1 MQMSPNRKIAA
12 VVLTTVALSVGT
24 VGVASATQAKSN
36 GKSVSVRQTTTRT
49 TVNAVANPMAGGAI
63 GQKGDPS
70 AAIATVLAT
79 LVKDSTITQAQADKI
94 TAALLAARSAHEAN
108 EGANRQAM
116 DEGRAAEQTLI
127 ATTIGKSVAD
137 IQSALASGQSLGA
150 IAGDKRSALI
160 TALVA
165 DHTKRIDAAVTAGK
179 MTAAQATTMKA
190 DLTAHVTAQVD
201 AVRPAMGPG
210 MGKGGQKGGHG
221 PNH

>member
-1 MQMSPNRKIAA
+1 MSSNRKIAA
-12 VVLTTVALSVGT
+12 VVLTTFALSVGT
-24 VGVASATQAKSN
+24 VGVASASQTTSK

-49 TVNAVANPMAGGAI
+49 TVNAIANPMVGAL
-63 GQKGDPS
+63 GKKGDPG
-70 AAIATVLAT
+70 AAIASVLAT

-94 TAALLAARSAHEAN
+94 TAALTAARAAHEAN
-108 EGANRQAM
+108 KGADRSAR
-116 DEGRAAEQTLI
+116 ETLI

-150 IAGDKRSALI
+150 IAGDKRPALI

-165 DHTKRIDAAVTAGK
+165 DHTKKIDAAVTAGK

-190 DLTAHVTAQVD
+190 DLTAHVTAKVD

-210 MGKGGQKGGHG
+210 MGKGGHKGGHG

>member
-1 MQMSPNRKIAA
+1 MSSNRKIAA
-12 VVLTTVALSVGT
+12 VVLTTFALSVGT
-24 VGVASATQAKSN
+24 VGVASASQTTSK

-49 TVNAVANPMAGGAI
+49 TVNAIANPMVGAL
-63 GQKGDPS
+63 GKKGDPG
-70 AAIATVLAT
+70 AAIASVLAT

-94 TAALLAARSAHEAN
+94 TAALTAARAAHEAN
-108 EGANRQAM
+108 KGADRSAR
-116 DEGRAAEQTLI
+116 ETLI

-160 TALVA
+160 TVLVA
-165 DHTKRIDAAVTAGK
+165 DHTKKIDAAVTAGK

-190 DLTAHVTAQVD
+190 NLTAHVTAKVD
-201 AVRPAMGPG
+201 AVRPAMGLG
-210 MGKGGQKGGHG
+210 MGKGGHKGGHG

>member
-24 VGVASATQAKSN
+24 VGVASATQSTSK

-49 TVNAVANPMAGGAI
+49 TVNAIANPMVGAL
-63 GQKGDPS
+63 GKKGDPS
-70 AAIATVLAT
+70 AAIASVLAT

-94 TAALLAARSAHEAN
+94 TAALTAARAAHEAN
-108 EGANRQAM
+108 EGSNRGAM
-116 DEGRAAEQTLI
+116 DAERAAHQTLI
-127 ATTIGKSVAD
+127 ATTIGKSTAE
-137 IQSALASGQSLGA
+137 IQSALAAGQSLGA
-150 IAGDKRSALI
+150 IAGDKRTALI

-165 DHTKRIDAAVTAGK
+165 DATKRMDAAVAAGK
-179 MTAAQATTMKA
+179 MTAAQATTLKA
-190 DLTAHVTAQVD
+190 DLTAHVTAKVD

>member
-1 MQMSPNRKIAA
+1 MSSNRKIAA
-12 VVLTTVALSVGT
+12 VVLTTFALSVGT
-24 VGVASATQAKSN
+24 VGVASASQTTSK

-49 TVNAVANPMAGGAI
+49 TVNAIANPMVGAL
-63 GQKGDPS
+63 GKKGDPG
-70 AAIATVLAT
+70 AAIASVLAT

-94 TAALLAARSAHEAN
+94 TAALTAARAAHEAN
-108 EGANRQAM
+108 KGADRSAR
-116 DEGRAAEQTLI
+116 ETLI

-150 IAGDKRSALI
+150 IAGDKRIALI

-165 DHTKRIDAAVTAGK
+165 DHTKKIDAAVTAGK
-179 MTAAQATTMKA
+179 MTAAQATTMNA
-190 DLTAHVTAQVD
+190 DLTAHVTAKVD

-210 MGKGGQKGGHG
+210 MGQGGHKGRHG